1 MSVSEKNGQIRFLH
15 DLKTGPAQKSY
26 GIQVAHLAGVP
37 QDVVSRAKEILK
49 QLESGHGSKIVTEIP
64 QLDLFENFNVSEAGR
79 DSLDLQ
85 SELMEAKDK
94 VAIVS
99 EQMSEAQKQIEKL
112 KAEMARLKNTSEQ
125 IQKLNLNQMTPI
137 QALQFISDVQSRLQ

>member
-15 DLKTGPAQKSY
+15 DLKTGPAQKSC